1 MYIRTITHVSMYE
14 DLKVKKVIRKT
25 SAILRANNS
34 IFKVKTTNFMEHG
47 FIEDEG
53 SFTAYF
59 SNSFLM

>member
-1 MYIRTITHVSMYE
+1 MYE

>member
-1 MYIRTITHVSMYE
+1 MYE

-59 SNSFLM
+59 AYSFLM